1 MAVSNWAA
9 SSGRPARTQ
18 HAMMALYVTVLG
30 RTAVANTE
38 LVAAYMAI
46 DPRVCELC
54 LVVKHWARQRR
65 CAAPAIALRARATLD
80 APRGACA
87 R

>member
-1 MAVSNWAA
+1 M
-9 SSGRPARTQ
+9 
-18 HAMMALYVTVLG
+18 LG

-46 DPRVCELC
+46 DPRVRELC
-54 LVVKHWARQRR
+54 LFVKHWARQRR

-80 APRGACA
+80 ASPWRVRPLTFFPCPGAA
-87 R
+87 SAS